1 MSRWGSCRKN
11 SPFPLIPCG
20 KSVIMRKTIEQERI
34 HMNIIAQTAGVL
46 GTAMIFVSFIAR
58 KRRSILLGK
67 FTADILWMIH
77 YLLIGAYSGAALN
90 VLALG
95 RESIFYN
102 KEKKW
107 ASSKVWLYLILALT
121 VGSCILTWEGALS
134 LLPMIGSCCAVVSY
148 WCTKPLHIRL
158 LAIPAQSLWMI
169 YGGLHGSIPTMVSNV
184 IAMTAI
190 GIGLYRDVKGMKK
203 E

>member
-1 MSRWGSCRKN
+1 ME
-11 SPFPLIPCG
+11 
-20 KSVIMRKTIEQERI
+20 KTLEQESI
-34 HMNIIAQTAGVL
+34 HMNMIAQIAGVL
-46 GTAMIFVSFIAR
+46 GTSMIFISFIAR
-58 KRRSILLGK
+58 KRRTILLGK

-90 VLALG
+90 VLAIG
-95 RESIFYN
+95 RETVFYN

-107 ASSKVWLYLILALT
+107 ASSRFWLYLILALT
-121 VGSCILTWEGALS
+121 VTSCLLTWEGALS

-148 WCTKPLHIRL
+148 WCTNPLHIRL

-169 YGGLHGSIPTMVSNV
+169 YGGLHGSVPTIVSNI

>member
-1 MSRWGSCRKN
+1 
-11 SPFPLIPCG
+11 
-20 KSVIMRKTIEQERI
+20 
-34 HMNIIAQTAGVL
+34 MNIIAQTAGVL

-90 VLALG
+90 V
-95 RESIFYN
+95 
-102 KEKKW
+102 
-107 ASSKVWLYLILALT
+107 LALT